1 MITYEY
7 LFICSIVCDYIITG
21 GANPPLHKYTE
32 VLMAHEEHKELVQ
45 EVKGKMPNADTLF
58 DLADF
63 FKVFGDSTRI
73 RIMCALF
80 ERELS
85 VCCIADIVGM
95 EQSTV
100 SHQLRVLRQE
110 NLVKVRREGKQSYY
124 SLEDEHIQKIFEMGL
139 EHILE

>member
-1 MITYEY
+1 
-7 LFICSIVCDYIITG
+7 
-21 GANPPLHKYTE
+21 
-32 VLMAHEEHKELVQ
+32 MAHEEHLDLVR
-45 EVKGKMPNADTLF
+45 EVKDKMPHTDTLF
-58 DLADF
+58 ELADF

-80 ERELS
+80 EHELS

>member
-1 MITYEY
+1 MADHNH
-7 LFICSIVCDYIITG
+7 SDIVESTR
-21 GANPPLHKYTE
+21 NS
-32 VLMAHEEHKELVQ
+32 
-45 EVKGKMPNADTLF
+45 MPSADTLF
-58 DLADF
+58 ELADF

-80 ERELS
+80 ERELN

-110 NLVKVRREGKQSYY
+110 NLVKVRRDGKQSYY
-124 SLEDEHIQKIFEMGL
+124 SLEDEHIKLIFEMGL
-139 EHILE
+139 EHIME

>member
-1 MITYEY
+1 
-7 LFICSIVCDYIITG
+7 
-21 GANPPLHKYTE
+21 
-32 VLMAHEEHKELVQ
+32 MAHEDHQDIVKEIK
-45 EVKGKMPNADTLF
+45 ENMPNADTLF
-58 DLADF
+58 ELADF
-63 FKVFGDSTRI
+63 FKVFSDSTRI

-80 ERELS
+80 KKELS

-100 SHQLRVLRQE
+100 SHQLRILRQE

>member
-1 MITYEY
+1 
-7 LFICSIVCDYIITG
+7 
-21 GANPPLHKYTE
+21 
-32 VLMAHEEHKELVQ
+32 
-45 EVKGKMPNADTLF
+45 
-58 DLADF
+58 
-63 FKVFGDSTRI
+63 
-73 RIMCALF
+73 
-80 ERELS
+80 
-85 VCCIADIVGM
+85 M

>member
-1 MITYEY
+1 
-7 LFICSIVCDYIITG
+7 
-21 GANPPLHKYTE
+21 
-32 VLMAHEEHKELVQ
+32 MAHNEHQTIVEQTKAS
-45 EVKGKMPNADTLF
+45 MPPTDTLF
-58 DLADF
+58 ELADF

-80 ERELS
+80 ESELN

-110 NLVKVRREGKQSYY
+110 NLVKVRRDGKQSFY
-124 SLEDEHIQKIFEMGL
+124 SLEDDHIRKIFEMGL

>member
-1 MITYEY
+1 
-7 LFICSIVCDYIITG
+7 
-21 GANPPLHKYTE
+21 
-32 VLMAHEEHKELVQ
+32 MAHEEHRELVQ
-45 EVKGKMPNADTLF
+45 DIKKQMPDTDTLF
-58 DLADF
+58 ELADF

-80 ERELS
+80 ERELN

-139 EHILE
+139 EHIME

>member
-1 MITYEY
+1 MIHDQHHD
-7 LFICSIVCDYIITG
+7 IV
-21 GANPPLHKYTE
+21 
-32 VLMAHEEHKELVQ
+32 EETKS
-45 EVKGKMPNADTLF
+45 KMPPADTLF
-58 DLADF
+58 ELADF

-80 ERELS
+80 ESELN

-110 NLVKVRREGKQSYY
+110 NLVKVRREGKQSWY

>member
-1 MITYEY
+1 MSHDQHTE
-7 LFICSIVCDYIITG
+7 IVAAAK
-21 GANPPLHKYTE
+21 AN
-32 VLMAHEEHKELVQ
+32 
-45 EVKGKMPNADTLF
+45 MPDADTLF
-58 DLADF
+58 ELADF

-80 ERELS
+80 EKELS

-110 NLVKVRREGKQSYY
+110 NLVKVRREGKQSFY
-124 SLEDEHIQKIFEMGL
+124 SLEDEHIKLIFEMGL

>member
-1 MITYEY
+1 MTHEDHKD
-7 LFICSIVCDYIITG
+7 IVNEI
-21 GANPPLHKYTE
+21 
-32 VLMAHEEHKELVQ
+32 KEN
-45 EVKGKMPNADTLF
+45 MPDADTLF
-58 DLADF
+58 ELADF

-73 RIMCALF
+73 RIMCALCKQD
-80 ERELS
+80 LS
-85 VCCIADIVGM
+85 VCCIADSVGM

>member
-1 MITYEY
+1 
-7 LFICSIVCDYIITG
+7 
-21 GANPPLHKYTE
+21 
-32 VLMAHEEHKELVQ
+32 MAHEDHLELVQ
-45 EVKGKMPNADTLF
+45 EVKSAMPAADTLF
-58 DLADF
+58 ELADF

-80 ERELS
+80 ESELS

-100 SHQLRVLRQE
+100 SHQLRILRQE

-124 SLEDEHIQKIFEMGL
+124 SLEDDHIRKIFEMGL

>member
-1 MITYEY
+1 M
-7 LFICSIVCDYIITG
+7 SHDDHKDIVKATKD
-21 GANPPLHKYTE
+21 
-32 VLMAHEEHKELVQ
+32 
-45 EVKGKMPNADTLF
+45 KMPSADTLF
-58 DLADF
+58 ELADF

-80 ERELS
+80 EQELS

-110 NLVKVRREGKQSYY
+110 NLVKVRRNGKQSYY

>member
-1 MITYEY
+1 MIH
-7 LFICSIVCDYIITG
+7 D
-21 GANPPLHKYTE
+21 
-32 VLMAHEEHKELVQ
+32 EHKDIVTNT
-45 EVKGKMPNADTLF
+45 KAKMPPTDTLF
-58 DLADF
+58 ELADF

-80 ERELS
+80 EQELN

>member
-1 MITYEY
+1 M
-7 LFICSIVCDYIITG
+7 SHD
-21 GANPPLHKYTE
+21 NHQ
-32 VLMAHEEHKELVQ
+32 ELVAA
-45 EVKGKMPNADTLF
+45 VKANMPDADTLF
-58 DLADF
+58 ELADF

-110 NLVKVRREGKQSYY
+110 NLVKVRRDGKQSYY
-124 SLEDEHIQKIFEMGL
+124 SLEDEHIKLIFEMGL

>member
-1 MITYEY
+1 M
-7 LFICSIVCDYIITG
+7 
-21 GANPPLHKYTE
+21 LHDQ
-32 VLMAHEEHKELVQ
+32 HKELV
-45 EVKGKMPNADTLF
+45 EKIRSDMPDADTLF
-58 DLADF
+58 ELADF

-80 ERELS
+80 ERELN

-110 NLVKVRREGKQSYY
+110 NLVKVRRDGKQSYY
-124 SLEDEHIQKIFEMGL
+124 SLEDEHIKMIFEMGL

>member
-1 MITYEY
+1 MIH
-7 LFICSIVCDYIITG
+7 D
-21 GANPPLHKYTE
+21 
-32 VLMAHEEHKELVQ
+32 EHKDIVSHTKE
-45 EVKGKMPNADTLF
+45 KMPPTDTLF
-58 DLADF
+58 ELADF

-80 ERELS
+80 EQELN

-110 NLVKVRREGKQSYY
+110 NLVKVRREGKQGFHPAVRYQGSFYPGRNRQGEEEPRHH
-124 SLEDEHIQKIFEMGL
+124 SRGEADHRFP
-139 EHILE
+139 

>member
-1 MITYEY
+1 MN
-7 LFICSIVCDYIITG
+7 ICSYVQTFKSE
-21 GANPPLHKYTE
+21 A
-32 VLMAHEEHKELVQ
+32 VMAHEEHREIVQ
-45 EVKGKMPNADTLF
+45 DIKKQMPDTDTLF
-58 DLADF
+58 ELADF

-80 ERELS
+80 ERELN

-139 EHILE
+139 EHIME

>member
-1 MITYEY
+1 MIHENHEN
-7 LFICSIVCDYIITG
+7 IVKLTQD
-21 GANPPLHKYTE
+21 
-32 VLMAHEEHKELVQ
+32 
-45 EVKGKMPNADTLF
+45 KMPNTDILF

-80 ERELS
+80 QSELS
-85 VCCIADIVGM
+85 VCCIADILNM
-95 EQSTV
+95 EQSTI
-100 SHQLRVLRQE
+100 SHQLRILRQE

-124 SLEDEHIQKIFEMGL
+124 SLEDEHIKMIFEMGL

>member
-1 MITYEY
+1 
-7 LFICSIVCDYIITG
+7 
-21 GANPPLHKYTE
+21 
-32 VLMAHEEHKELVQ
+32 MAHEEHKNIVEAT
-45 EVKGKMPNADTLF
+45 KANMPPADTLF
-58 DLADF
+58 ELADF

-80 ERELS
+80 RQELN

-100 SHQLRVLRQE
+100 SHQLRVLRQV
-110 NLVKVRREGKQSYY
+110 NLVKVRREGKQSFY

>member
-1 MITYEY
+1 MTHEDHKD
-7 LFICSIVCDYIITG
+7 IVNEI
-21 GANPPLHKYTE
+21 
-32 VLMAHEEHKELVQ
+32 KEN
-45 EVKGKMPNADTLF
+45 MPDADTLF
-58 DLADF
+58 ELADF
-63 FKVFGDSTRI
+63 FKVFGDSALI

-80 ERELS
+80 EKELS
-85 VCCIADIVGM
+85 DCCIADIVGM

>member
-1 MITYEY
+1 
-7 LFICSIVCDYIITG
+7 
-21 GANPPLHKYTE
+21 
-32 VLMAHEEHKELVQ
+32 MAHEEHKGIVE
-45 EVKGKMPNADTLF
+45 EVKATMTDTDTLF
-58 DLADF
+58 ELADF

-110 NLVKVRREGKQSYY
+110 NLVKVRRDGKQSYY
-124 SLEDEHIQKIFEMGL
+124 SLEDYHIRQIFEMGL

>member
-1 MITYEY
+1 M
-7 LFICSIVCDYIITG
+7 
-21 GANPPLHKYTE
+21 P
-32 VLMAHEEHKELVQ
+32 HEEHKSIVD
-45 EVKGKMPNADTLF
+45 EVKGSMPNADTLF
-58 DLADF
+58 ELADF

-110 NLVKVRREGKQSYY
+110 NLVKVRRDGKQSYY
-124 SLEDEHIQKIFEMGL
+124 SLEDDHIRQIFEMGL

>member
-1 MITYEY
+1 
-7 LFICSIVCDYIITG
+7 
-21 GANPPLHKYTE
+21 
-32 VLMAHEEHKELVQ
+32 MAHEEHNDLVTRT
-45 EVKGKMPNADTLF
+45 KAKMPDADTLF
-58 DLADF
+58 ELADF

-80 ERELS
+80 EQELS

-110 NLVKVRREGKQSYY
+110 NLVKVRRDGKQSYY
-124 SLEDEHIQKIFEMGL
+124 SLEDDHIRKIFEMGL
-139 EHILE
+139 EHITE

>member
-1 MITYEY
+1 MSHDQHTE
-7 LFICSIVCDYIITG
+7 IVAGTK
-21 GANPPLHKYTE
+21 AN
-32 VLMAHEEHKELVQ
+32 
-45 EVKGKMPNADTLF
+45 MPDADTLF
-58 DLADF
+58 ELADF

-80 ERELS
+80 EKELS

-110 NLVKVRREGKQSYY
+110 NLVKVRREGKQSFY
-124 SLEDEHIQKIFEMGL
+124 SLEDEHIKMIFEMGL

>member
-1 MITYEY
+1 MRVKRRGF
-7 LFICSIVCDYIITG
+7 LSLD
-21 GANPPLHKYTE
+21 NPCLLE
-32 VLMAHEEHKELVQ
+32 ASMAHEDHQDIVKEIK
-45 EVKGKMPNADTLF
+45 ENMPDADTLF
-58 DLADF
+58 ELADF

-80 ERELS
+80 KKELS

-139 EHILE
+139 EHIME

>member
-1 MITYEY
+1 
-7 LFICSIVCDYIITG
+7 
-21 GANPPLHKYTE
+21 
-32 VLMAHEEHKELVQ
+32 MAHEDHQDIVREIKEN
-45 EVKGKMPNADTLF
+45 MPDADTLF
-58 DLADF
+58 ELADF

-80 ERELS
+80 ENELR

>member
-1 MITYEY
+1 
-7 LFICSIVCDYIITG
+7 
-21 GANPPLHKYTE
+21 
-32 VLMAHEEHKELVQ
+32 MAHEEHKSIVSS
-45 EVKGKMPNADTLF
+45 VKDNMPDSDTLF
-58 DLADF
+58 ELADF

-80 ERELS
+80 ESELS

-124 SLEDEHIQKIFEMGL
+124 SLEDDHIRKIFEMGL
-139 EHILE
+139 EHIME

>member
-1 MITYEY
+1 MTH
-7 LFICSIVCDYIITG
+7 D
-21 GANPPLHKYTE
+21 H
-32 VLMAHEEHKELVQ
+32 HKELV
-45 EVKGKMPNADTLF
+45 ENTKATMPDADTLF
-58 DLADF
+58 ELADF

-110 NLVKVRREGKQSYY
+110 NLVKVRRDGKQNYY
-124 SLEDEHIQKIFEMGL
+124 SLEDEHIKMIFEMGL
-139 EHILE
+139 EHIRE

>member
-1 MITYEY
+1 M
-7 LFICSIVCDYIITG
+7 SHDNHKAIVADAI
-21 GANPPLHKYTE
+21 AN
-32 VLMAHEEHKELVQ
+32 
-45 EVKGKMPNADTLF
+45 MPDADTLF
-58 DLADF
+58 ELADF

-80 ERELS
+80 EKELS

-110 NLVKVRREGKQSYY
+110 NLVKVRREGKQSFY
-124 SLEDEHIQKIFEMGL
+124 SLEDEHIKMIFEMGL

>member
-1 MITYEY
+1 M
-7 LFICSIVCDYIITG
+7 SHDQ
-21 GANPPLHKYTE
+21 HK
-32 VLMAHEEHKELVQ
+32 ALVG
-45 EVKGKMPNADTLF
+45 EIKSNMPDADTLF
-58 DLADF
+58 ELADF

-85 VCCIADIVGM
+85 VCCIADVVGM

-110 NLVKVRREGKQSYY
+110 NLVKVRREGKQSFY
-124 SLEDEHIQKIFEMGL
+124 SLEDEHIKLIFEMGL